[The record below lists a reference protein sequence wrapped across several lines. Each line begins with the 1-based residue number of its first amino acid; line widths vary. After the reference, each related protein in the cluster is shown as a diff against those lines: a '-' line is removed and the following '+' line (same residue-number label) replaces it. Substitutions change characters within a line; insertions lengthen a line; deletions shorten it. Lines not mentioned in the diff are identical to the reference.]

1 MTLHFKLRR
10 NECKVHMVSYAQPHI
25 EAPIEY
31 SPDLEKMKDSLED
44 MRLRELLLI
53 QKMVPDP
60 PHLQECWQ
68 PALEQYLH

>member
-1 MTLHFKLRR
+1 MKR
-10 NECKVHMVSYAQPHI
+10 NECKVHKARI
-25 EAPIEY
+25 EARIEY
-31 SPDLEKMKDSLED
+31 SPDLEKMMDSLED

-68 PALEQYLH
+68 LALEQYLH

>member
-1 MTLHFKLRR
+1 MTLQFQMKRR
-10 NECKVHMVSYAQPHI
+10 KYKVHMVSYAQTHI
-25 EAPIEY
+25 EARIEY

-53 QKMVPDP
+53 QKMVQDP